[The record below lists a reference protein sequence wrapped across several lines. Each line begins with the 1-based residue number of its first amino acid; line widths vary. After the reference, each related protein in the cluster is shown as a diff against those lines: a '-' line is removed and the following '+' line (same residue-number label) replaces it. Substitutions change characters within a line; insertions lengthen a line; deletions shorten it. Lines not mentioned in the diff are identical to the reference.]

1 MGPRKHKVELFKFW
15 IINWNNCEYIFFF
28 AFWFSFF
35 ANKKTFKKTKIYSS
49 FASSTG
55 TIVSLKSMKIFDKLI
70 GARGASCVDEI
81 LHAGRAL
88 LVCHSTALKIAKIM
102 HLIISK
108 KNSSKGYN
116 YLLFDRFSLL
126 CSQIHGH
133 SVQNISL

>member
-1 MGPRKHKVELFKFW
+1 
-15 IINWNNCEYIFFF
+15 
-28 AFWFSFF
+28 
-35 ANKKTFKKTKIYSS
+35 
-49 FASSTG
+49 
-55 TIVSLKSMKIFDKLI
+55 MKIFDKLI

>member
-15 IINWNNCEYIFFF
+15 IINWNNCEYIFFCILILF
-28 AFWFSFF
+28 FF

-88 LVCHSTALKIAKIM
+88 LVCHSTALKIAKM
-102 HLIISK
+102 ISK
-108 KNSSKGYN
+108 RNSSKG
-116 YLLFDRFSLL
+116 
-126 CSQIHGH
+126 
-133 SVQNISL
+133 